1 MKKRFVI
8 GYILLNIGI
17 IMGAISVIFNLIY
30 NIILKF
36 DPEAFYAGVLI
47 GTGLAWLLFIIP
59 GSILVRKHEQLFKKI
74 IGTIITLL
82 GVLLSLGIIAIG
94 VLLSPGIIAIEVTV
108 SNAMIIA
115 YSLVLFYL
123 PFVLFYLTP
132 GILLVSNIKA
142 RFIVGYEF
150 LVFGIIGAIMLA
162 FLVTFSYV
170 NFLLNP
176 SPDLG
181 AILGMGAVWI
191 FYTYNSIFYS
201 IFMILGS
208 IMVINHR
215 FFVKK
220 LFSLIVILLGII
232 PQIIFFVALLAQRLR
247 ESARPIGRAVGP
259 EPELRLEPLFRPTD
273 LPFFL
278 IFFLIP
284 FVLYLIPGILLL
296 KSSKQNRS
304 G

>member
-59 GSILVRKHEQLFKKI
+59 GSILVRKHEQLLKTI
-74 IGTIITLL
+74 IGAIITLF
-82 GVLLSLGIIAIG
+82 GIITIIAII
-94 VLLSPGIIAIEVTV
+94 VIAIIVAASSRVEI
-108 SNAMIIA
+108 SHI
-115 YSLVLFYL
+115 LFSFAFYFAIFSPPL
-123 PFVLFYLTP
+123 VLFYLTP
-132 GILLVSNIKA
+132 GILLISNIKA
-142 RFIVGYEF
+142 RFKIGYE
-150 LVFGIIGAIMLA
+150 LLIFGIIGAIILA
-162 FLVTFSYV
+162 FSYV
-170 NFLLNP
+170 NFVLNP

-181 AILGMGAVWI
+181 VILAMGFGWL
-191 FYTYNSIFYS
+191 FYTSYS
-201 IFMILGS
+201 IFIILGS

-220 LFSLIVILLGII
+220 LFALIVILLGII

-259 EPELRLEPLFRPTD
+259 EPELRLELLFRPTD
-273 LPFFL
+273 FPDLVIFL
-278 IFFLIP
+278 LIP